1 MKRFLL
7 VALLLVSAA
16 SAYAADLKITGDAEV
31 RGVINNAE
39 YDGDTVYKDKFFD
52 ADFNF
57 NAALVLTENTT
68 IFTKLTFDAENGEG
82 TATVPDSEAGE
93 AAAMLG
99 VERAYISTKFL
110 PALTVDAG
118 LMGGGMWGTA
128 FGNTETN
135 VTRIKGT
142 YAISDDIKVSAIY
155 EKGYESND
163 TTLYKA
169 TEMTPQDVYDAVYD
183 AVFAATGDATAAD
196 AAAEAAADSW
206 TASDTSDFGDTTSY
220 YLTANIKAG
229 AFTIMPLF
237 RYQTKETEVWLNNK
251 AASLGAATKS
261 DAEPWSFKADIAVT
275 GDLGMI
281 GFEAEVIY
289 EMVKWDDFKA
299 DDTAIYGAYVDVFA
313 KLEMAK
319 AGVALFYESAD
330 KTDGTFAAGTD
341 FDFTLLTEDD
351 SLAGYMG
358 GKLYA
363 SEIKI
368 VDKISADVAFA
379 YVMQTNDD
387 VFEDSFFEVDAGV
400 NYAIDAATTY
410 TIEGGYIAGTEKDA
424 GTDYDYNMY
433 MVRHKFAVKF

>member
-1 MKRFLL
+1 MKRFPL

-16 SAYAADLKITGDAEV
+16 SVYAADLKITGDAEV

-68 IFTKLTFDAENGEG
+68 IFTKLTFDAQQDEG
-82 TATVPDSEAGE
+82 TATVPDSEA
-93 AAAMLG
+93 ADAHTYLG

-110 PALTVDAG
+110 PMLTVDAG

-142 YAISDDIKVSAIY
+142 YAVSDDIKVMAIY
-155 EKGYESND
+155 EKNIESNQ
-163 TTLYKA
+163 TTL
-169 TEMTPQDVYDAVYD
+169 DAVNP
-183 AVFAATGDATAAD
+183 A
-196 AAAEAAADSW
+196 W

-220 YLTANIKAG
+220 YLAANIKTG

-237 RYQTKETEVWLNNK
+237 RYQVKETEVWV
-251 AASLGAATKS
+251 AEQASGANL
-261 DAEPWSFKADIAVT
+261 DYEPWSFKADIAVT

-289 EMVKWDDFKA
+289 EMVKWDDLKA
-299 DDTAIYGAYVDVFA
+299 DDESKYGVYVDVFA

-319 AGVALFYESAD
+319 AGVALFYTSDDD
-330 KTDGTFAAGTD
+330 KKGTFSAGED
-341 FDFTLLTEDD
+341 FDFTLIAEDMFFEN
-351 SLAGYMG
+351 LAGFMA

-363 SEIKI
+363 SDIKL
-368 VDKISADVAFA
+368 VDKITADVAFA
-379 YVMQTNDD
+379 YGMQTDKDIKMLEIEGVD
-387 VFEDSFFEVDAGV
+387 VGEVTFWEVDAGV
-400 NYAIDAATTY
+400 TYTIDAATTY
-410 TIEGGYIAGTEKDA
+410 TIEGGYANIGTEADA
-424 GTDYDYNMY
+424 FAAYQIRQ
-433 MVRHKFAVKF
+433 VIAVKF

>member
-68 IFTKLTFDAENGEG
+68 IFTKLTFDAQQDEG
-82 TATVPDSEAGE
+82 TATVPDSEASD
-93 AAAMLG
+93 AVAMLG

-142 YAISDDIKVSAIY
+142 YAVSDDIKVMAIY
-155 EKGYESND
+155 EKVYESNE
-163 TTLYKA
+163 TTFDA
-169 TEMTPQDVYDAVYD
+169 GTPALGPIAGFADYDL
-183 AVFAATGDATAAD
+183 
-196 AAAEAAADSW
+196 EW
-206 TASDTSDFGDTTSY
+206 TDKGDTTSY
-220 YLTANIKAG
+220 YLAANIKAG
-229 AFTIMPLF
+229 AFTVMPLF
-237 RYQTKETEVWLNNK
+237 KYQVKETEVWIYNNAVK
-251 AASLGAATKS
+251 GGAPVAKS

-289 EMVKWDDFKA
+289 EMVKWDDFPAK
-299 DDTAIYGAYVDVFA
+299 DDESKYGIYADVFA

-424 GTDYDYNMY
+424 GTDDDYNMY

>member
-16 SAYAADLKITGDAEV
+16 SVYAADLKITGDAEV

-68 IFTKLTFDAENGEG
+68 VFTKVTFDAENGEG

-128 FGNTETN
+128 FGNTESN

-142 YAISDDIKVSAIY
+142 YAVSDDIKVSAIY
-155 EKGYESND
+155 EKNYESNQATAEGAAYAAAYAVAYATAIGMGADED
-163 TTLYKA
+163 TA
-169 TEMTPQDVYDAVYD
+169 DA
-183 AVFAATGDATAAD
+183 AGQAAGATAAD
-196 AAAEAAADSW
+196 NAV
-206 TASDTSDFGDTTSY
+206 ASEISDFGDTTSY
-220 YLTANIKAG
+220 YLSANIKAG

-237 RYQTKETEVWLNNK
+237 RYQVKETDVWG
-251 AASLGAATKS
+251 AEQASGA
-261 DAEPWSFKADIAVT
+261 DLDYEPWSFKADIAVT

-289 EMVKWDDFKA
+289 EMVKWDDLKA
-299 DDTAIYGAYVDVFA
+299 DDESKYGVYVDVFA

-319 AGVALFYESAD
+319 AGVALFYESCD
-330 KTDGTFAAGTD
+330 ETDGTFAAGTD
-341 FDFTLLTEDD
+341 FDFTLLSEDD
-351 SLAGYMG
+351 SFAGYMG

-379 YVMQTNDD
+379 YIMQTNDD
-387 VFEDSFFEVDAGV
+387 VFEDSFYEVDAGV
-400 NYAIDAATTY
+400 TYTIDAATTY
-410 TIEGGYIAGTEKDA
+410 TIEGGYANIGTEA
-424 GTDYDYNMY
+424 EAFTAYQIRQ
-433 MVRHKFAVKF
+433 VIAVKF